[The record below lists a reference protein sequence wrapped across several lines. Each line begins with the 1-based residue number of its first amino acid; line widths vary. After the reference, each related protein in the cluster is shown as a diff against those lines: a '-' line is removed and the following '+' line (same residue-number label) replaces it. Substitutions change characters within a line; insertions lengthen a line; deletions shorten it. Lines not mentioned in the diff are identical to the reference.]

1 MPSSAL
7 IFDSTLL
14 AGIALVLALIAIG
27 WRRDLRKAMITWM
40 LVMIAGLAGL
50 WWLDRLGGAIEQ
62 ETLIVV
68 LREVALLIVAIG
80 IARITLMFLFEGL
93 LARFGVPH
101 ILDDVLT
108 VLTLIVFVLYRM
120 NVAGVNLA
128 SIITTSAIIS
138 GVIAFSLQESLGN
151 LWGGIALQLDNT
163 CRIGDWI
170 RVDKVTGKIVGI
182 RWRYVAI
189 ATNEDETILLPNSA
203 LIKQNVTVLGR
214 RGDLYVPWRRKIE
227 FTVAYDVPPSRVIA
241 VVRDALVRAE
251 TQHVA
256 RSPEP
261 TVNCLSFD
269 ASAIRYV
276 AFFWV
281 EDPAFDE
288 WVESQV
294 RLHVYAALARHGME
308 IPLPKHQVVMTPPR
322 DQAVEREE
330 KLATRQEMLGRLEL
344 LALLTEGERRAMA
357 GELVDC
363 PYVAGDIIFWQG
375 EVAESLFI
383 LARGRVEIF
392 RATAAGNTAGTRARL
407 ATMEAPA
414 HFGEM
419 GMLTGQARTATAVAV
434 DEVLCYR
441 LDKKGFDAIV
451 IARPELAEALSKVL
465 AARQAANDATLQS
478 LDAEARARHA
488 KNRAEEILRR
498 IQSFFGLES

>member
-1 MPSSAL
+1 M
-7 IFDSTLL
+7 LL
-14 AGIALVLALIAIG
+14 AGLALLIALITIA
-27 WRRDLRKAMITWM
+27 WRRDLRLAMIRWV
-40 LVMIAGLAGL
+40 LVIFAGIAGL
-50 WWLDRLGGAIEQ
+50 WLLERFGGALEQ
-62 ETLIVV
+62 ETLAVV
-68 LREVALLIVAIG
+68 LREVTLLILAIG
-80 IARITLMFLFEGL
+80 IARITLLFVFEGL

-108 VLTLIVFVLYRM
+108 VLTLIVFALYRM
-120 NVAGVNLA
+120 NVAGVNLT

-214 RGDLYVPWRRKIE
+214 RGDFYVPWRRKIE

-241 VVRDALVRAE
+241 VVCDALLRAE

-261 TVNCLSFD
+261 TVTCLSFD
-269 ASAIRYV
+269 ASAIRYA

-281 EDPAFDE
+281 QDPAFDE
-288 WVESQV
+288 WTESQV

-322 DQAVEREE
+322 DKAVEREE
-330 KLATRQEMLGRLEL
+330 TLATREEMLGRLEL
-344 LALLTEGERRAMA
+344 LAVLTEGERRALA
-357 GELVDC
+357 AELVDC
-363 PYVAGDIIFWQG
+363 PYVAGDVIFWQG

-383 LARGRVEIF
+383 LARGRVDIF
-392 RATAAGNTAGTRARL
+392 RSAAEGSPAGARARL

-419 GMLTGQARTATAVAV
+419 GMLTGQARTATAVAL

-451 IARPELAEALSKVL
+451 VARPELAEALSKVL
-465 AARQAANDATLQS
+465 AARQAANDVTLQS
-478 LDAEARARHA
+478 FDAETRAWAA
-488 KNRAEEILRR
+488 KNRAEDILRR
-498 IQSFFGLES
+498 IQTFFGLER

>member
-227 FTVAYDVPPSRVIA
+227 FTGAYDIPPSRVIA
-241 VVRDALVRAE
+241 VVGAALERAE
-251 TQHVA
+251 IPHVA
-256 RSPEP
+256 RTPEP
-261 TVNCLSFD
+261 AVHCLSFD

-288 WVESQV
+288 WTESQA

-308 IPLPKHQVVMTPPR
+308 IPLPKHQVIMTPPR
-322 DQAVEREE
+322 DQAVEREAT
-330 KLATRQEMLGRLEL
+330 LATREEMLGRLEL
-344 LALLTEGERRAMA
+344 LSVLTAGERRAMSA
-357 GELVDC
+357 ELVDC
-363 PYVAGDIIFWQG
+363 PYVAGDVIFWQG

-383 LARGRVEIF
+383 LARGRVDIY
-392 RATAAGNTAGTRARL
+392 RSAASGNQAGARARL

-419 GMLTGQARTATAVAV
+419 GLLTGQARTATAVAL

-465 AARQAANDATLQS
+465 ATRQAANDATLQS
-478 LDAEARARHA
+478 LGAEARARHA
-488 KNRAEEILRR
+488 SNRADEILRR
-498 IQSFFGLES
+498 IQSFFGLEP